1 MTTRKQPWIPR
12 MHLFEIDDQPWFP
25 SFLRAHVQAGLT
37 HAWNFRLPPL
47 QASTPAAL
55 VAETLRRTLGG
66 DGGAAKYTYIDFC
79 AGAGGPTP
87 DIERAL
93 NERLLVRQNGSSA
106 TSSNGSSTSSRAPS
120 SVNGGSGG
128 GPSYAAV
135 ASTESTLDDSRGK
148 AGKKAS
154 RKGKGGKEETGED
167 GAARFVLT
175 DLHPHAAEWAA
186 ACKRS
191 ENLSYIADP
200 VDASDAPAD
209 LIARY
214 TAPGKKVFRL
224 YNLAFHHFDDGLAR
238 AMLRNTIETSD
249 GFGIFELQERSI
261 NSFIT
266 CFIFGIFSLFI
277 APFYYYSYYFTSP
290 SSLFFI
296 YVVPIVPF
304 VLVFDG
310 LVSSVRTRTP
320 TEVEALLQTCGADT
334 TGWELKSGRQR
345 FLWPTGYMS
354 WIICTKK

>member
-1 MTTRKQPWIPR
+1 MADSDR
-12 MHLFEIDDQPWFP
+12 FP
-25 SFLRAHVQAGLT
+25 SFLRAHVQAALT

-66 DGGAAKYTYIDFC
+66 DAGAAQYTYIDFC

-93 NERLLVRQNGSSA
+93 NERLLRRGDG
-106 TSSNGSSTSSRAPS
+106 SNGSTISSSSSSSPS
-120 SVNGGSGG
+120 SMNGIGNGNG
-128 GPSYAAV
+128 NGAAVV
-135 ASTESTLDDSRGK
+135 ASTEPTPGGRE
-148 AGKKAS
+148 
-154 RKGKGGKEETGED
+154 GKGEGEGAQERD

-175 DLHPHAAEWAA
+175 DLHPHEAEWAA

-191 ENLSYIADP
+191 KHLSYIADP

-249 GFGIFELQERSI
+249 GFG
-261 NSFIT
+261 
-266 CFIFGIFSLFI
+266 
-277 APFYYYSYYFTSP
+277 
-290 SSLFFI
+290 
-296 YVVPIVPF
+296 
-304 VLVFDG
+304 
-310 LVSSVRTRTP
+310 
-320 TEVEALLQTCGADT
+320 
-334 TGWELKSGRQR
+334 
-345 FLWPTGYMS
+345 
-354 WIICTKK
+354 

>member
-1 MTTRKQPWIPR
+1 MDPA
-12 MHLFEIDDQPWFP
+12 FP
-25 SFLRAHVQAGLT
+25 PFLRAHVQAGLT

-47 QASTPAAL
+47 QACTPAAL

-66 DGGAAKYTYIDFC
+66 DRGAAQYTYIDFC

-93 NERLLVRQNGSSA
+93 NERLLHNKGSS
-106 TSSNGSSTSSRAPS
+106 SSSDGSSGSSSGSSTNTPLSGTFPPS
-120 SVNGGSGG
+120 ASTNGSAGPS
-128 GPSYAAV
+128 PSYAAV
-135 ASTESTLDDSRGK
+135 ASTAPQEN
-148 AGKKAS
+148 
-154 RKGKGGKEETGED
+154 GKGEQEGGQENGKGNQEKAD
-167 GAARFVLT
+167 GNGPVARFVLT

-191 ENLSYIADP
+191 EHLSYIAEP
-200 VDASDAPAD
+200 VDASDAPAE

-214 TAPGKKVFRL
+214 TEPGKKVFRL

-277 APFYYYSYYFTSP
+277 APFYFYTYYFLAAP
-290 SSLFFI
+290 SALFFI
-296 YVVPIVPF
+296 WVVPIIPF
-304 VLVFDG
+304 ILVFDG
-310 LVSSVRTRTP
+310 LVSSLRTRTP
-320 TEVEALLQTCGADT
+320 AEVEALLQTCGADT
-334 TGWELKSGRQR
+334 TSWELKSGRKR